1 MQRPLIFSVAIA
13 FTVVATI
20 SCKEYEYVDFCQPVL
35 FTGTDGSMLSI
46 NASFNTTDSEQASGD
61 IAVAAADFTLTIQ
74 PRVKSGYDM
83 EDAEIEDNIES
94 YIRNTYTE
102 RIKVPAGEF
111 LPPSALPFFISYTLN
126 AIRDISIVSDTDLF
140 GILSGEDLSRC
151 FVLAV
156 PLDHPYSCM
165 IFSDKEAG
173 AYRSGISIDEYLRM
187 EPMFAGPV
195 CFRFAEE
202 YADMIEAE
210 TVCRFTVALV
220 LDNGSTVEGVSA
232 GYRLIPSCGTCQR

>member
-1 MQRPLIFSVAIA
+1 MQRPVIFSVAIA

-94 YIRNTYTE
+94 
-102 RIKVPAGEF
+102 
-111 LPPSALPFFISYTLN
+111 
-126 AIRDISIVSDTDLF
+126 
-140 GILSGEDLSRC
+140 
-151 FVLAV
+151 
-156 PLDHPYSCM
+156 
-165 IFSDKEAG
+165 
-173 AYRSGISIDEYLRM
+173 
-187 EPMFAGPV
+187 
-195 CFRFAEE
+195 
-202 YADMIEAE
+202 
-210 TVCRFTVALV
+210 
-220 LDNGSTVEGVSA
+220 
-232 GYRLIPSCGTCQR
+232 

>member
-1 MQRPLIFSVAIA
+1 MKNGLLICSGTGKYKNIGDYIQSLAAELFFDHIDILVERERLNEYISEEKTKVILNGWFMWNPL
-13 FTVVATI
+13 
-20 SCKEYEYVDFCQPVL
+20 
-35 FTGTDGSMLSI
+35 
-46 NASFNTTDSEQASGD
+46 NW
-61 IAVAAADFTLTIQ
+61 
-74 PRVKSGYDM
+74 
-83 EDAEIEDNIES
+83 
-94 YIRNTYTE
+94 
-102 RIKVPAGEF
+102 
-111 LPPSALPFFISYTLN
+111 PPSKNILPFFISYTLN